1 MNLLQPTDSRS
12 KNPGDPPETVAA
24 RVRVAQAGAESALL
38 EALTAWVGSCALAP
52 GAAVLEVGCGTGE
65 LLAGLAAEC
74 DLNAFG
80 SDLTVKSLRVA
91 ARRSVPEP
99 PRGVRWFATNS
110 DRGLPFA
117 DASLALVLT
126 VKAPKPFA
134 EFARVLQPGGRALV
148 ATPAPDD
155 LAELRTLTA
164 GASLPRDPALAAAAA
179 AAEAGLAL
187 SESFTVR
194 TRRVLPTELCADLL
208 ATGYRGA
215 RRSEQGRLSGQFA
228 GPVTLSTAVQIF
240 ERASAR

>member
-12 KNPGDPPETVAA
+12 KHPGDSPETVAA
-24 RVRVAQAGAESALL
+24 RVRVAAAGAESALL
-38 EALTAWVGSCALAP
+38 EALTAWVESAGLAP
-52 GAAVLEVGCGTGE
+52 GAALLEVGCGTGE

-74 DLNAFG
+74 DLDAYG
-80 SDLTVKSLRVA
+80 SDLTVRSLRVA
-91 ARRSVPEP
+91 ARRSD
-99 PRGVRWFATNS
+99 RSQGTRWFATNS
-110 DRGLPFA
+110 DRGLPFP

-155 LAELRTLTA
+155 LTELRTLTA
-164 GASLPRDPALAAAAA
+164 GAALPRDPALAAAAA

-187 SESFTVR
+187 IESFTVR
-194 TRRVLPTELCADLL
+194 TRRRLSAELCADLL

-215 RRSEQGRLSGQFA
+215 RRSEQGRLSERPA
-228 GPVTLSTAVQIF
+228 GPVTLSTTIQIF
-240 ERASAR
+240 QRASTR